1 VYVIH
6 VLNLSRIYLICDLT
20 EIPYLVQG
28 KIPTYMRYNKGYAD
42 VTRVSFAVIAITIC
56 SSYSDIFCLNFSE
69 QIENVNIETPSSSC
83 PLNDYRYVL
92 LLL

>member
-1 VYVIH
+1 
-6 VLNLSRIYLICDLT
+6 
-20 EIPYLVQG
+20 
-28 KIPTYMRYNKGYAD
+28 MRYDKGYAD
-42 VTRVSFAVIAITIC
+42 VTRVSFAVITITIC
-56 SSYSDIFCLNFSE
+56 NYSDIFCLNFSE

>member
-1 VYVIH
+1 
-6 VLNLSRIYLICDLT
+6 
-20 EIPYLVQG
+20 
-28 KIPTYMRYNKGYAD
+28 M
-42 VTRVSFAVIAITIC
+42 
-56 SSYSDIFCLNFSE
+56 YSEFFCLNFSE